1 MRSRLIG
8 WYCKNMFSCIGNWWA
23 IFQLSFKVAM
33 PFCIPTNSELWQQNE
48 CEVVWLHIFV
58 SIWCLYFGCSNRW
71 VMVSCCFDLSFFD
84 NICCG
89 GSFHIFVCHLH
100 ILFGEVSVKA
110 FGPVFSWCKWKKK
123 WKKFLFYSY
132 TCNISAMRCVYGCVC
147 FYSINSLTLL
157 SIYDSVPFS
166 SDTNWT

>member
-8 WYCKNMFSCIGNWWA
+8 WYWKNMFSCIGNWWA

-123 WKKFLFYSY
+123 MKKVSLLLLHLQYFCYEVCIWMCVFLFHQFSD
-132 TCNISAMRCVYGCVC
+132 I
-147 FYSINSLTLL
+147 IEHLW
-157 SIYDSVPFS
+157 FS
-166 SDTNWT
+166 SIQFWY